1 MSKSEGKKAS
11 AAKASKDSS
20 ANASNDS
27 PTKATKQHASA
38 ETGDAR
44 TLPADAAAKLQKN
57 ATIAAVV
64 GLACTGAAFALD
76 KHRFGYS
83 YLVGFAFVAT
93 IGLGALFFV
102 LVQHLT
108 RAGWSVTARR
118 HMEYI
123 ASGILPFT
131 VLLFAPVA
139 VLAHDIFHNWMSDHV
154 SEAIEKKR
162 AYLNPQ
168 FFFIRA
174 AIFFGVWTLLS
185 LWFAARS
192 REQDGKPN
200 DTALTRKMQA
210 VSAPAMF
217 AFAFSLTFAAFDWL
231 MSLDPHWFSTIFGV
245 YVFAGSVTSS
255 LSVLALITMA
265 LQKNGWLKKASTV
278 EHRHDIG
285 KLMFAF
291 TVFWTYIAFSQYFLI
306 WYANIPEETE
316 WYKLRWEG
324 AWRNVSLALVFMQF
338 VIPFWVLLSRHTKRS
353 YRGLTI
359 GAIILLVAH
368 YIDLYWLVMPT
379 LGDAGATPSI
389 VDVLALLGPLGVGAF
404 LVSRV
409 LAKGPLFPVGDP
421 RLAESMK
428 LENL

>member
-1 MSKSEGKKAS
+1 MSKSEVNQGAAQAKHAHGAS
-11 AAKASKDSS
+11 LADTLG
-20 ANASNDS
+20 D
-27 PTKATKQHASA
+27 ATK
-38 ETGDAR
+38 
-44 TLPADAAAKLQKN
+44 LPADAAAKLQKN
-57 ATIAAVV
+57 ATLAAVV
-64 GLACTGAAFALD
+64 GLACTGAAFAID

-102 LVQHLT
+102 MLHHLT

-118 HMEYI
+118 HMEFV
-123 ASGILPFT
+123 AEGILPWV
-131 VLLFAPVA
+131 VLLFAPIA
-139 VLAHDIFHNWMSDHV
+139 VLAHDIFHSWMGEHV
-154 SEAIEKKR
+154 AEAIEKKH

-174 AIFFGVWTLLS
+174 AGFFAIWALLAI
-185 LWFAARS
+185 WFAKRS
-192 REQDGKPN
+192 RDQDVKPN
-200 DTALTRKMQA
+200 DVGLTRKMQA

-217 AFAFSLTFAAFDWL
+217 AFAYSLTFAAFDWL
-231 MSLDPHWFSTIFGV
+231 MSLDAHWFSTIFGV
-245 YVFAGSVTSS
+245 YIFSGAVTSS

-265 LQKNGWLKKASTV
+265 LQKNGWLKKSSTV

-291 TVFWTYIAFSQYFLI
+291 TIFWTYIAFSQYFLI
-306 WYANIPEETE
+306 WYANIPEETA

-324 AWRNVSLALVFMQF
+324 PWMWVSLALIFMQF

-353 YRGLTI
+353 YTGLTA
-359 GAIILLVAH
+359 GAVILLVAH

-379 LGDAGATPSI
+379 LGDAGAMPSI
-389 VDVLALLGPLGVGAF
+389 VDLLALLGPLGVGVF
-404 LVSRV
+404 LVARV
-409 LAKGPLFPVGDP
+409 LVKGPLFPVGDP
-421 RLAESMK
+421 RLLESMK